1 MEPIQNKRDTQ
12 QLRGFDPEYR
22 EHCWWTY
29 NSKILRDILVLIV
42 NSDSKMLIKLLLVL
56 KMRKKSIKFYI
67 FNTLVGELYIV
78 AEGCRWGT
86 IYCGRRLSLG
96 NYILWQKIV

>member
-1 MEPIQNKRDTQ
+1 
-12 QLRGFDPEYR
+12 
-22 EHCWWTY
+22 
-29 NSKILRDILVLIV
+29 
-42 NSDSKMLIKLLLVL
+42 MLIKLLLVL

-96 NYILWQKIV
+96 NYILWQKVVVGELYIVAEGCLWGTIYCGRRLFSRKFSLLKYTNLL